1 MVQYRKH
8 AVVRY
13 ICGNIV
19 ERVWA
24 SPQLRQDKTRQVLLG
39 LFHLAFMDCQ
49 SRVAGIE
56 GKIKMAAKRGKRIVL
71 GLLVALAVT
80 FVSFPITAA
89 AHPLGNFTVNRYSR
103 LDIGA
108 AGVKIFYV
116 LDMAEI
122 PTFQEKDAIDLNRDD
137 KIDDSEKASYAV
149 RKATEIKSGLKL
161 SVNNTPLELKLLG
174 QDLTFP
180 PGQGGLS
187 LTRLTVQLE
196 TGKLD
201 QSLGSNAVTNLSYRD
216 DNYSDRL
223 GWKEIVVKNASGVAL
238 QNSSAPS
245 QDQSNELRTYPQDML
260 ASPLAVTSAQVRFQ
274 LDPSV
279 KVDAPAPGLAANQTA
294 TPKTNDPFADFI
306 NNDEI
311 TLPVLLL
318 SLVGAFFLGVVHA
331 LSPGHGKTIVAAYLV
346 GSRGTARQAALLGLV
361 VTITHTLGVFALGII
376 TLLASQFI
384 VPEKLYPWLGLIS
397 GLIVVSMGVSLF
409 RSRLRFAMAVNN
421 GSKNLSSSGSASNQ
435 VSVGHDHNNN
445 HDHNHDHLH
454 DHDHEHPHT
463 HDHSPTMV
471 NSSASLRQPQP
482 GASTDSRLLQPEQAL
497 IPVPAMT
504 TITPDHAQATGRN
517 GLSPVKIDQSSIT
530 NGSLQPHD
538 SHDHSHSDD
547 AHTHS
552 HADGHS
558 HSHEEGHSH
567 DQGSH
572 SHSHNGKTHSHLP
585 PGMDGTA
592 ISGKKLILFGMSA
605 GILPCPSALVV
616 MLSAIALNKVAF
628 GIVLIIIFSF
638 GLAAAI
644 TAIGILMV
652 YARHFLS
659 NLKVKPSARVI
670 KLIPVVSAFFVAIV
684 GVAISYEALL
694 QTGLFNR

>member
-1 MVQYRKH
+1 MATKSGKRL
-8 AVVRY
+8 
-13 ICGNIV
+13 G
-19 ERVWA
+19 
-24 SPQLRQDKTRQVLLG
+24 LG
-39 LFHLAFMDCQ
+39 LFLA
-49 SRVAGIE
+49 
-56 GKIKMAAKRGKRIVL
+56 
-71 GLLVALAVT
+71 LLVA
-80 FVSFPITAA
+80 FVSSPHTAA

-108 AGVKIFYV
+108 AGIKVFYV

-137 KIDDSEKASYAV
+137 KIDDSEKAAYAV
-149 RKATEIKSGLKL
+149 RKATELKSGLKL
-161 SVNNTPLELKLLG
+161 SINNTPVELKLLG
-174 QDLTFP
+174 QDLSFP

-187 LTRLTVQLE
+187 LTRLTIQLE

-201 QSLGSNAVTNLSYRD
+201 QNLPTNSVANLSYRD

-223 GWKEIVVKNASGVAL
+223 GWKEIVVKNASGVAI

-274 LDPSV
+274 LDPTV
-279 KVDAPAPGLAANQTA
+279 KVDSPSGGSVADQTA

-311 TLPVLLL
+311 TLPILLL
-318 SLVGAFFLGVVHA
+318 SLVGAFFLGVFHA

-346 GSRGTARQAALLGLV
+346 GSKGTVRQAALLGLV

-397 GLIVVSMGVSLF
+397 GLIVVSMGISLF
-409 RSRLRFAMAVNN
+409 RSRLRFAMAVNQ
-421 GSKNLSSSGSASNQ
+421 SKNLSGSSSNQ
-435 VSVGHDHNNN
+435 AHADHDHNN
-445 HDHNHDHLH
+445 
-454 DHDHEHPHT
+454 
-463 HDHSPTMV
+463 
-471 NSSASLRQPQP
+471 
-482 GASTDSRLLQPEQAL
+482 
-497 IPVPAMT
+497 
-504 TITPDHAQATGRN
+504 
-517 GLSPVKIDQSSIT
+517 
-530 NGSLQPHD
+530 
-538 SHDHSHSDD
+538 HDHSHSHTDD
-547 AHTHS
+547 DGHTHD
-552 HADGHS
+552 H
-558 HSHEEGHSH
+558 
-567 DQGSH
+567 GSH
-572 SHSHNGKTHSHLP
+572 SHSPKGKTHSHLP

-592 ISGKKLILFGMSA
+592 VTGKKLILFGMSA

-644 TAIGILMV
+644 TGLGILMV
-652 YARHFLS
+652 YARHFLA
-659 NLKVKPSARVI
+659 NLKVKPSARI
-670 KLIPVVSAFFVAIV
+670 LKLVPVVSAFFVAIV
-684 GVAISYEALL
+684 GVVISYEALV